1 MAQMFSP
8 PSGQAQPSN
17 DLKRHCIL
25 ITASNPHSLPTP
37 VYRPQLQT
45 AERNENGDKQSE
57 SRLSDAETVASYFSR
72 VPFVMNSP
80 CIKTCYFFKLGITNL
95 PYWCAVLC
103 FFVCCVSKAAS
114 KD

>member
-1 MAQMFSP
+1 MTQMFSP

-37 VYRPQLQT
+37 VYRPQLQNT
-45 AERNENGDKQSE
+45 ERNEIGNGQSE

-72 VPFVMNSP
+72 VP
-80 CIKTCYFFKLGITNL
+80 LL
-95 PYWCAVLC
+95 
-103 FFVCCVSKAAS
+103 
-114 KD
+114 